1 MGSLPITSPEW
12 LTTLLVLSSAWSKP
26 QNLLTEKEDQLIK
39 ERKIYLEK
47 TIMPYS
53 QIRLYKIITET
64 IGLFAKFLLY
74 L

>member
-1 MGSLPITSPEW
+1 MGSLPIISPEW
-12 LTTLLVLSSAWSKP
+12 LTTLLVLNSAWSKP
-26 QNLLTEKEDQLIK
+26 QNLLTEKEDQLVK

-53 QIRLYKIITET
+53 QIRFYKIITET
-64 IGLFAKFLLY
+64 IGLFEKFLLY